1 MSKQTGFT
9 LIELLV
15 VVLIIGILAAVA
27 LPQYE
32 KAVEKSRVA
41 EAMLMLNTMYKNRA
55 LCELSTPGEC
65 GIADFLEPEIEY
77 PVKPDLSGNHTC
89 VDNACFRTKYWDY
102 GIDGSSYYAN
112 RIMDAKS
119 SDWVYDLGFNYPDD
133 PATHLYCSNNDDSGK
148 DWCKMIGIPEE

>member
-1 MSKQTGFT
+1 MNKQKGFT

-41 EAMLMLNTMYKNRA
+41 EARLMLNTMYKNRA

-65 GIADFLEPEIEY
+65 GDDSFLEPEIEY
-77 PVKPDLSGNHTC
+77 PVKPDLEGNHTC
-89 VDNACFRTKYWDY
+89 VDLACFRTKYWDY
-102 GIDGSSYYAN
+102 GTDGVSYYAN
-112 RIMDAKS
+112 RIMDANS
-119 SDWVYDLGFNYPDD
+119 TDWVYELGFDYPDD
-133 PATHLYCSNNDDSGK
+133 PATSLFCENYSDDGK
-148 DWCKMIGIPEE
+148 DWCKIAGFSD

>member
-1 MSKQTGFT
+1 MNKQTGFT

-41 EAMLMLNTMYKNRA
+41 EARLMLNTMYKNRA

-65 GIADFLEPEIEY
+65 GVAEFLEPEIEY
-77 PVKPDLSGNHTC
+77 PVRPDLSGNHTC
-89 VDNACFRTKYWDY
+89 VDEACFRTKYWDY
-102 GIDGSSYYAN
+102 GTDGAAYYAN
-112 RIMDAKS
+112 RIVDAKS
-119 SDWVYDLGFNYPDD
+119 SYFLGFDYPDD
-133 PATHLYCSNNDDSGK
+133 PATHLYCGNDDSGK